1 MSGDAVEE
9 HAVVADHD
17 RAAGEVEQRR
27 LQAGEG
33 LHVQVVG
40 GLVQKEQVAALLQG
54 ERQVQPVA
62 LAAGEHACGL
72 LLVGSLETEG
82 GHVGAGGHFRL
93 ADHHVVGATGHHFP
107 QLLVRIDPGAVLVD
121 VGDLHRL
128 ADFQLAAVE
137 RL

>member
-1 MSGDAVEE
+1 MRSWLTTTEP
-9 HAVVADHD
+9 
-17 RAAGEVEQRR
+17 AGEVEQRR

-40 GLVQKEQVAALLQG
+40 GLVQKEQVAASFRVSARFSRLRSPP
-54 ERQVQPVA
+54 ESTP
-62 LAAGEHACGL
+62 AGF